1 MLSANIKKS
10 DAPTAGA
17 FDAAQAETLPV
28 HPSIQ
33 QQPTLNE
40 IGVTRASAAP
50 TATFMH
56 VWRNEICGR

>member
-1 MLSANIKKS
+1 MLSANNIKS

-17 FDAAQAETLPV
+17 FDAAQAERLST
-28 HPSIQ
+28 PSIQ
-33 QQPTLNE
+33 QQQLTLNE

-56 VWRNEICGR
+56 VAK